1 VAAGCPLENG
11 RVLIDLD
18 GYTAEH
24 VRIALRTDGSTASG
38 FSIRFAKEEEV
49 RVAVVK
55 GKADLEVPRSP
66 QKPWP
71 PGPC

>member
-24 VRIALRTDGSTASG
+24 VKIALRTGSSTASG
-38 FSIRFAKEEEV
+38 FSIRIAKEE
-49 RVAVVK
+49 
-55 GKADLEVPRSP
+55 
-66 QKPWP
+66 
-71 PGPC
+71 